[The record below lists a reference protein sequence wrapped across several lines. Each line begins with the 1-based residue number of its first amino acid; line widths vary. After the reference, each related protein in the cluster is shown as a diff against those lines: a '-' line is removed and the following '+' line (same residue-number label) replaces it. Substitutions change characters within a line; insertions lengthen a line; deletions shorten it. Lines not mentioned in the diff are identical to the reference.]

1 MIAHVHGKLASV
13 AEDHVVI
20 EAGGLG
26 YQIYVTPATR
36 SRLPAVGDEVTL
48 YTHFQL
54 REDGMFLY
62 GFDRTEDRAVFTM
75 LLGVS
80 GVGPK
85 VAMGIMAASSADQLL
100 MAIRQGDIKKITALP
115 GVGKKLAERLLLELR
130 DKVGK
135 APLAGDER
143 SQPVPAGE
151 GVLDEAVAAL
161 VALGYSAA
169 QAGELA
175 RTAWTELGRAGAVED
190 IVRYSLKRLGGNR

>member
-1 MIAHVHGKLASV
+1 VIAHVHGKLASV

-20 EAGGLG
+20 EAGGVG

-36 SRLPAVGDEVTL
+36 SRLPAAGDEVTL

-62 GFDRTEDRAVFTM
+62 GFDRAEDRAVFTM

-100 MAIRQGDIKKITALP
+100 MAIRHGDIKKITTLP
-115 GVGKKLAERLLLELR
+115 GVGKKLAERMLLELR

-135 APLAGDER
+135 FPGDEV
-143 SQPVPAGE
+143 SPPTPAGG

-169 QAGELA
+169 QADELA